1 MDSTNPDL
9 SRFAARGGKLVILEN
24 MADYAQSPYAGI
36 RYFENVQRTLGK
48 EKTAEFARLYTA
60 PGVDHVGSGA
70 PANVDMLGVL
80 VDWVEMARRTETEVT
95 REGRSAG
102 VRDDGGAALGQWPAW
117 THTNGRGH
125 RAASSPARR
134 GGLRKLPDAMFSR
147 SSWPACPGHPRF
159 SMETKTGCRKSP
171 G

>member
-36 RYFENVQRTLGK
+36 RYFENVQRKLGK

-70 PANVDMLGVL
+70 PANVDMLAVL
-80 VDWVEMARRTETEVT
+80 VDWVENGKAPGDLEVIEQKVEAPAFETDARAAAVPV
-95 REGRSAG
+95 AG
-102 VRDDGGAALGQWPAW
+102 VAALQI
-117 THTNGRGH
+117 GRGQSRGQFYL
-125 RAASSPARR
+125 RAVKKPIPRPCSSPA
-134 GGLRKLPDAMFSR
+134 
-147 SSWPACPGHPRF
+147 
-159 SMETKTGCRKSP
+159 
-171 G
+171 